1 MSHKLR
7 HVLLFSGLLVLGLG
21 VIASCGKD
29 KKSVPGETQSKQAKT
44 GKQQLWTC
52 GMHPDVILDHPGQC
66 PKCGMNLVPVKA
78 GVDEAPSEHNMDM
91 PMDTKHPKAPG
102 DSGHLSYTCPMH
114 PEVHSDHPG
123 QCPQCGMNLVPEKA
137 PEKASP
143 SQSSATGKGK
153 ILYWQAPMDPTEIY
167 DHPGKSKMGMDLV
180 PVYENQVAKSNLI
193 KIDPTTEQNM
203 GVRTMVVQRKNFSRT
218 VRTVGIIEYDEQ
230 NIFVVSSKISGWVE
244 QLQANATGQPV
255 RKGQTLLKIYSPD
268 LVTTQ
273 QEFLLALQNK
283 QNAANSPLP
292 ELRQSADA
300 LLQASL
306 KRLLYWDIPRDQ
318 IKQLEKSGKVQKLLA
333 LESPVNGVIIHK
345 NVVQGM
351 FVKKGSDLYR
361 IADLSRVWVQA
372 TIYDTEA
379 SWIRPGQSVK
389 VQLSYDPQKEYK
401 GKIAY
406 IYPYLNEK
414 TRSLKVRIELSNPR
428 QALKPGMFAQVYLQ
442 GRNIPQAIVI
452 PSEAVIRSGKRNVVF
467 VDRGKGRF
475 EPREVRLGEEDGNGN
490 LRVLGGLLADEKI
503 VVSAQFMLDS
513 ESRLQEAIRKMLA
526 ERQKNAG

>member
-1 MSHKLR
+1 MNRKLR
-7 HVLLFSGLLVLGLG
+7 HVVLFAGLLVLALG
-21 VIASCGKD
+21 IIVACGKD
-29 KKSVPGETQSKQAKT
+29 KKPASGEPRSEQNKT
-44 GKQQLWTC
+44 EKQQLWTC
-52 GMHPDVILDHPGQC
+52 GMHPEVILDHPGQC

-78 GVDEAPSEHNMDM
+78 GIGEAPSEHTTDM
-91 PMDTKHPKAPG
+91 PMDTNAPMAPG
-102 DSGHLSYTCPMH
+102 DSSHLSYTCPMH
-114 PEVHSDHPG
+114 PKVHSDHPG
-123 QCPQCGMNLVPEKA
+123 RCPKCGMNLVPEKT
-137 PEKASP
+137 PKKASR

-167 DHPGKSKMGMDLV
+167 DHPGKSKMGMDLL
-180 PVYENQVAKSNLI
+180 PVYENQVAKGNLI

-203 GVRTMVVQRKNFSRT
+203 GVRTITVKRKKFTRT
-218 VRTVGIIEYDEQ
+218 LRTVGIIEYDEQ
-230 NIFVVSSKISGWVE
+230 NIYVVSSKISGWVE
-244 QLQANATGQPV
+244 QLRVNATGQPV

-283 QNAANSPLP
+283 QNTDNSSLP

-306 KRLLYWDIPRDQ
+306 KRLLYWDIPQSQ
-318 IKQLEKSGKVQKLLA
+318 IRQLKKSGKVQKLLS

-351 FVKKGSDLYR
+351 FVKKGSNLYR

-372 TIYDTEA
+372 TVYDTEA
-379 SWIRPGQSVK
+379 SWLRPGQPVK
-389 VQLSYDPQKEYK
+389 VQLSYDPQKEFK

-414 TRSLKVRIELSNPR
+414 TRSLKVRIVLSNPR
-428 QALKPGMFAQVYLQ
+428 KILKPGMFAQVYLQ
-442 GRNIPQAIVI
+442 GKNVPQAIVI

-490 LRVLGGLLADEKI
+490 LRILGGLLAGERI